1 MQEVGLSALWLI
13 YEKNDTLRTLKLCG
27 NGVGGQPRDAPA
39 SRGCSR
45 RAPPS
50 SASTSRRT
58 CSATSIPAA
67 LLGRGSARTDAAHL
81 NVSNNSLLPDGVKI
95 VCNALKTCTAMK
107 YLDLSYNSPGAAG
120 AHLAAD
126 AHDADERRHRREGA
140 DDALERTWWLDTRAK
155 EAMAARCSSRASRC
169 VPPVRPV
176 RPQRGATEL
185 AWRSTAACDAIL
197 LAGVLRGNTV
207 LKTLNITQGGSL
219 GDFEREELGNAIL
232 ANKNG
237 KLGFC
242 DIYGLKENMSP
253 THSVDLKDKEQI
265 RSLRSFTL
273 FAGLLRANSA
283 ITTLTLASV
292 NPEHVDLIAE
302 ALATNTTMQELRLE
316 QPNKGGE
323 TAIAVLPVQ
332 ELNGN
337 KATERIDLW
346 EAGSGG
352 AMHRQACAVVGALMN
367 VNTSVRFLASTP
379 AARPRAAASSS
390 TATARARARCAPW
403 TSPGSAWAT
412 AAARAS
418 SRRCWRGRAA
428 S

>member
-1 MQEVGLSALWLI
+1 MFALN
-13 YEKNDTLRTLKLCG
+13 EDT
-27 NGVGGQPRDAPA
+27 
-39 SRGCSR
+39 
-45 RAPPS
+45 
-50 SASTSRRT
+50 
-58 CSATSIPAA
+58 
-67 LLGRGSARTDAAHL
+67 
-81 NVSNNSLLPDGVKI
+81 
-95 VCNALKTCTAMK
+95 
-107 YLDLSYNSPGAAG
+107 
-120 AHLAAD
+120 
-126 AHDADERRHRREGA
+126 
-140 DDALERTWWLDTRAK
+140 
-155 EAMAARCSSRASRC
+155 
-169 VPPVRPV
+169 
-176 RPQRGATEL
+176 TEP
-185 AWRSTAACDAIL
+185 AWRSTAACDAIM

-207 LKTLNITQGGSL
+207 LRTLNIAAGGSL

-232 ANKNG
+232 ANKLG

-242 DIYGLKENMSP
+242 DIYGLKENMAP

-292 NPEHVDLIAE
+292 NPEHVELLAE
-302 ALATNTTMQELRLE
+302 ALSTNTTMVELRLE

-323 TAIAVLPVQ
+323 TAVAVLPVQ

-346 EAGSGG
+346 EAGGAGGG

-367 VNTSVRFLASTP
+367 VNKAVSFLRINPGGSW
-379 AARPRAAASSS
+379 RAAASSS
-390 TATARARARCAPW
+390 SPPRARARCARS
-403 TSPGSAWAT
+403 TSRASTWAT

-418 SRRCWRGRAA
+418 SRRSSRGRAA